1 MAQAFEAKLEKLSLI
16 ESLHS
21 DYAHLVS
28 AFENVAQRYR
38 KMEEADKMHAL
49 SSTLR
54 KEAKRY
60 GKMYVFH
67 EEHKA
72 EIEALDL
79 DAIDKNLKAEIL
91 KLAQNL

>member
-1 MAQAFEAKLEKLSLI
+1 MEQEFEAKLEKLSLI
-16 ESLHS
+16 ESLHG

-54 KEAKRY
+54 SEAKRY

-67 EEHKA
+67 EKHKA

-79 DAIDKNLKAEIL
+79 DAIDKNLKAEVRA
-91 KLAQNL
+91 LAQNL

>member
-1 MAQAFEAKLEKLSLI
+1 MEQAFEAKLEKLSLI

-21 DYAHLVS
+21 DYAHLVF
-28 AFENVAQRYR
+28 AFANVAQRYR
-38 KMEEADKMHAL
+38 KTEEADKMSAL

-54 KEAKRY
+54 KEASRY

-67 EEHKA
+67 EQHKA

>member
-1 MAQAFEAKLEKLSLI
+1 MKQEFEAKLEKLSLI

-28 AFENVAQRYR
+28 AFGNVAQRYR

-49 SSTLR
+49 ASTLR
-54 KEAKRY
+54 KEGNRY

-79 DAIDKNLKAEIL
+79 DAIGENLKAEIL
-91 KLAQNL
+91 KLVQNL